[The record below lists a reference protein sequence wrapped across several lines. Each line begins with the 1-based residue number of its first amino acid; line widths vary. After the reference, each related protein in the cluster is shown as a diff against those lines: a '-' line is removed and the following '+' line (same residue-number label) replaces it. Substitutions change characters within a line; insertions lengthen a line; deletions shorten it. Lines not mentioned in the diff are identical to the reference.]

1 MEQVKNAAKTA
12 LEKLFNP
19 AIDTTDPSNPAI
31 VPLSAEEMDAL
42 KLLVSIRGLLPALDA
57 GDCAA
62 LQEVVGEAEVRAALV
77 NLAHLAVDR
86 LFMTV
91 YGV

>member
-1 MEQVKNAAKTA
+1 MEQAKNAAKAA

-19 AIDTTDPSNPAI
+19 TIDMSDPANPVV
-31 VPLSAEEMDAL
+31 VPLSTEEIDAI
-42 KLLVSIRGLLPALDA
+42 KLLVSIRGLFPTLDA
-57 GDCAA
+57 GDSAILHDAA
-62 LQEVVGEAEVRAALV
+62 NDGDTRAILV
-77 NLAHLAVDR
+77 ELARLAVDR

>member
-1 MEQVKNAAKTA
+1 MEDVKNAAKAA

-19 AIDTTDPSNPAI
+19 TIDMSDPENPT
-31 VPLSAEEMDAL
+31 VVRLTAEEIDAL
-42 KLLVSIRGLLPALDA
+42 KLLVSVRGLLPSLDA
-57 GDCAA
+57 GDCMS
-62 LQEVVGEAEVRAALV
+62 LQEAVDEAEVREVLV
-77 NLAHLAVDR
+77 DLARLAVDR

>member
-1 MEQVKNAAKTA
+1 MEDVKNVAKAA

-19 AIDTTDPSNPAI
+19 TIDMSDPENPTVI
-31 VPLSAEEMDAL
+31 PLTAEEIEAL
-42 KLLVSIRGLLPALDA
+42 KLLVSIRGLLPSLDA
-57 GDCAA
+57 VDAA
-62 LQEVVGEAEVRAALV
+62 ILQDASGNEDIRPALV
-77 NLAHLAVDR
+77 ELARIAVDR

>member
-1 MEQVKNAAKTA
+1 MEQAKNAAKTA

-19 AIDTTDPSNPAI
+19 TIDTSDPSNPVI
-31 VPLSAEEMDAL
+31 MPLSAEEIEAL
-42 KLLVSIRGLLPALDA
+42 KLLVSIRGLLPSLDA
-57 GDCAA
+57 GDCAV
-62 LQEVVGEAEVRAALV
+62 LQEAAGEVEVRAALV